1 MSAAL
6 VDVIRLWGLSWG
18 GACVCEREMCKTK
31 QRKKLNQQGRDEEL
45 KNKQKREGQTLIN
58 LSHGGI
64 QQGRTVQ

>member
-1 MSAAL
+1 M
-6 VDVIRLWGLSWG
+6 
-18 GACVCEREMCKTK
+18 CEREMCKTK
-31 QRKKLNQQGRDEEL
+31 QRKKLNQQGRNEEL